1 MTQPE
6 YPTFHRF
13 DDWLAEHALRPVFV
27 GYSGGVDSHLVL
39 HELCA
44 RLPASDVVAVHVNH
58 GLSPRAGAWQA
69 HCEQQ
74 CRQLGCG
81 FEAYPVE
88 VTASGDGLEAAARQE
103 RYRIFLHQVPPGHSL
118 WLGHHLDDQLET
130 FLLRLL
136 RGSGL
141 TGLSA
146 MADEV
151 SREDR
156 YLLRPLLTTSREQIE
171 ARANQLGLHW
181 IEDDSN
187 DDVRFDRNFLRQE
200 VLPLIASRWPQYRQT
215 LARSLGH
222 LDQAAR
228 QQHRQLDGELERRL
242 AHDGALKVV
251 QMDDWPAEQVQAL
264 IHRWLYRQNVRS
276 PSETAL
282 QRIVSEVVNA
292 RVDAQ
297 PEVTFG
303 NGSVRRFRTAL
314 YWVPNTEELSSPPG
328 DVSEDWQHWPGVGW
342 LRVRHVGD
350 GPGRIR
356 GEPATWRWQLRQGG
370 ESLWPAGRSARRD
383 LKRLLQ
389 EYRLPPWQRDRVP
402 LLFAGD
408 QLVAVANLAID
419 VGWQANPAEPGWA
432 VDWQPSRPP
441 TSNRSQSD
449 DGVD

>member
-6 YPTFHRF
+6 YPAAHRF
-13 DDWLAEHALRPVFV
+13 DEWLTKHTARPVYV

-44 RLPASDVVAVHVNH
+44 RLPASEVVAVHVNH
-58 GLSPRAGAWQA
+58 GLSARAEAWQA

-74 CRQLGCG
+74 CRQLGCR
-81 FEAYPVE
+81 FEAHPVA
-88 VTASGDGLEAAARQE
+88 VTASGEGLEAAARQQ
-103 RYRIFLHQVPPGHSL
+103 RYRIFLDCVPQGHSL

-130 FLLRLL
+130 FVLRLL

-141 TGLSA
+141 TGLTA
-146 MADEV
+146 MAEHAD
-151 SREDR
+151 REGR
-156 YLLRPLLTTSREQIE
+156 SLLRPLLATTREQIE
-171 ARANQLGLHW
+171 IRATQLGLHW

-187 DDVRFDRNFLRQE
+187 EDVRFDRNFLRQE
-200 VLPLIASRWPQYRQT
+200 VLPLIATRWPHYRQT
-215 LARSLGH
+215 LSRSLAH

-228 QQHRQLDGELERRL
+228 QQHRQLDRELEHRL
-242 AHDGALKVV
+242 AHDGALKAV
-251 QMDDWPAEQVQAL
+251 QLDDWPAEQVQAL

-276 PSETAL
+276 SSETAL

-297 PEVTFG
+297 PEVAFG
-303 NGSVRRFRTAL
+303 DGSVRRFRTAL
-314 YWVPNTEELSSPPG
+314 YWVPNTGEPSSPPG
-328 DVSEDWQHWPGVGW
+328 DISEDWQHWPGVGW
-342 LRVRHVGD
+342 LRVRRVDD

-356 GEPATWRWQLRQGG
+356 GEPTNWRWQLRQGG

-402 LLFAGD
+402 LIFSGD
-408 QLVAVANLAID
+408 QLIAVANLAVD
-419 VGWQANPAEPGWA
+419 AAWQADPGEPGWA
-432 VDWQPSRPP
+432 VDWQSSAPSEPSGHGRG
-441 TSNRSQSD
+441 D
-449 DGVD
+449 D